1 MAIKEITIRSFL
13 LTLTGMLAGHS
24 LAWAGETLHERN
36 PDSGLE
42 SWKTARNGVVVELT
56 QLTPDQS
63 RAFFMGRGFA
73 REDAGHYATAC
84 VFMTVLRNDAA
95 PAAIHYRLAEWR
107 AVVPGRGG
115 QPPKLKEDWMAEW
128 TARGLPAAQKIAFEW
143 SQFPS
148 EQTFEPGDWN
158 QGMSTFMLPPGGRF
172 DLVLRWTVQGR
183 NEEHILKGVRCAQ
196 DRNN

>member
-1 MAIKEITIRSFL
+1 MRPLL
-13 LTLTGMLAGHS
+13 LTLTGVLICHS
-24 LAWAGETLHERN
+24 LAWAGETFYERS

-42 SWKTARNGVVVELT
+42 SWKTAHNGVAVELT

-63 RAFFMGRGFA
+63 RAFFIGRGFA
-73 REDAGHYATAC
+73 REEAERYAAAC

-107 AVVPGRGG
+107 AVVPGRRAT
-115 QPPKLKEDWMAEW
+115 PPRLKEDWLAEW

-158 QGMSTFMLPPGGRF
+158 QGMSTFMPPPGGRF
-172 DLVLRWTVQGR
+172 DLMLRWTVRGKP
-183 NEEHILKGVRCAQ
+183 EEHLLKGVRCAQ
-196 DRNN
+196 DQKN

>member
-1 MAIKEITIRSFL
+1 MRPSL
-13 LTLTGMLAGHS
+13 LAGVPLLVCAS
-24 LAWAGETLHERN
+24 LSWGGETMYGRDPET
-36 PDSGLE
+36 GTE
-42 SWKTARNGVVVELT
+42 SWKTSHRGVTLEMA
-56 QLTPDQS
+56 QITPDQS
-63 RAFFMGRGFA
+63 RAFFIGRGFA
-73 REDAGHYATAC
+73 REEAERYAAAC

-107 AVVPGRGG
+107 AVVPGRRAT
-115 QPPKLKEDWMAEW
+115 PPKLKEDWLAEW

-172 DLVLRWTVQGR
+172 DLMLRWTVRGKP
-183 NEEHILKGVRCAQ
+183 EEHLLKGVRCAQ
-196 DRNN
+196 DQKN

>member
-1 MAIKEITIRSFL
+1 MYLHVGFLTVLLAI
-13 LTLTGMLAGHS
+13 GGA
-24 LAWAGETLHERN
+24 AWAGETLNQRN
-36 PDSGLE
+36 PETGLE
-42 SWKTARNGVVVELT
+42 SWKTAYKGVAVELA

-63 RAFFMGRGFA
+63 RAFFIGRGFA
-73 REDAGHYATAC
+73 REDAERYAAAC
-84 VFMTVLRNDAA
+84 VFMTILRNEAA

-158 QGMSTFMLPPGGRF
+158 QGMSTFALPPGGHF
-172 DLVLRWTVQGR
+172 DLVLRWRVQGKF
-183 NEEHILKGVRCAQ
+183 EEQTVKGVRCAQ
-196 DRNN
+196 DQKN